1 MASSSDAHERVVE
14 STEHVF
20 RDVAASYYIE
30 EIVDLSVEM
39 WHDFTQETDVG
50 RTKKPET
57 WGAALFYVASLLRYD
72 GYNQETVADLFDV
85 SAITVSKKYR
95 EIADTLDVKLFD
107 DRYTTEAE
115 RSKSQMPLGAR
126 ADTSLTEFNSDS
138 SSYGW
143 FYSGEESAQELVYD
157 GWDALSTGN
166 LETARSDFEDALE
179 LDPHHADAHNGLAA
193 LAMREDDPEKAHE
206 LYRKAYELARQRLGT
221 ESPQAFYWWSE
232 LETRPY
238 MRARHGLGITY
249 SRLGEP
255 EKAASEFEAL
265 LELNPNDNLGVR
277 YLIGT
282 MHLPAGHDE
291 RALDFFRRYK
301 EEYPQDRSDP
311 LLTFSW
317 GIALLRDDQ
326 PMRAVDRWRTG
337 IFQNVFVVSYLVDNV
352 SMPDK
357 RRVAYL
363 FQTESP
369 DSAKD
374 VADHLAPLL
383 DETPHARTI
392 LKRLWND
399 PEVQEDLETWT
410 SLGEQLL
417 DFQESMDGSANVD
430 GSEAQR
436 LQRRR
441 EGITMKS
448 LSEQA
453 IRRILDPVAV

>member
-1 MASSSDAHERVVE
+1 MASSSDAHDRVVE
-14 STEHVF
+14 SAEHVF
-20 RDVAASYYIE
+20 HDVAASCYID

-39 WHDFTQETDVG
+39 WHDFSQETDLG

-57 WGAALFYVASLLRYD
+57 WAAALFYVTSLLRYD
-72 GYNQETVADLFDV
+72 GYTQEEVADMFDV

-95 EIADTLDVKLFD
+95 EIANTLDVKLFD

-115 RSKSQMPLGAR
+115 RSKYQSTYGVQSGA
-126 ADTSLTEFNSDS
+126 SLTEFNDDAA
-138 SSYGW
+138 SYGW
-143 FYSGEESAQELVYD
+143 FYTGEDVPQELVYD
-157 GWDALSTGN
+157 GWEALNAGSI
-166 LETARSDFEDALE
+166 EEARSDFEDAIE
-179 LDPHHADAHNGLAA
+179 LDPNHADAHNGLAGV
-193 LAMREDDPEKAHE
+193 AMGEGDLERAHE
-206 LYRKAYELARQRLGT
+206 LYRKAYELARRRLGT

-249 SRLGEP
+249 WRLGEP

-282 MHLPAGHDE
+282 MHLLAGHDE
-291 RALDFFRRYK
+291 RALDFFRRYE
-301 EEYPQDRSDP
+301 EEYSQDRSDP
-311 LLTFSW
+311 LFTFSW
-317 GIALLRDDQ
+317 GIALLRDEQ

-337 IFQNVFVVSYLVDNV
+337 IFQNVFVVPYLVDEV
-352 SMPDK
+352 SMPDEQ
-357 RRVAYL
+357 RVAYL
-363 FQTESP
+363 FHTESP
-369 DSAKD
+369 DAAED
-374 VADHLAPLL
+374 LADRLAPLW

-399 PEVQEDLETWT
+399 SEVQEDLETWM

-417 DFQESMDGSANVD
+417 DLSESMQKGGLPNSDDA
-430 GSEAQR
+430 ER
-436 LQRRR
+436 LYRRQ
-441 EGITMKS
+441 EGIKRKS

-453 IRRILDPVAV
+453 VRRILDPVAV